1 MIDNLKYT
9 TKLFS
14 SAAFSFLKINIIGQL
29 LICALSVATL
39 LIFLFQSADGP
50 GAPGGLTIIPI
61 TMTLFFERPIGFT
74 LTTLSIFVLP
84 FILFSFG
91 NKYIISKTTN
101 KLLSDKGEKLLFPII
116 EKVLGKIKTNQPGL
130 LKKGADNTKLKLR
143 LIQEIKDSKESN
155 KWLKKIIIYGFKKI
169 NLDDVDFTNE
179 NISFVDIIKEKTIS
193 GLKDVSNPSR
203 NFFWIIIGIQISLL
217 ILVSTRMI

>member
-29 LICALSVATL
+29 LICTLSVAAL

-50 GAPGGLTIIPI
+50 GAPGGLAIIPI
-61 TMTLFFERPIGFT
+61 TIILFFERPIGFS
-74 LTTLSIFVLP
+74 LITLSIFVLP

-91 NKYIISKTTN
+91 NKYIISKTIN

-116 EKVLGKIKTNQPGL
+116 EKVLDKIKTNQPGL

-193 GLKDVSNPSR
+193 GLKDVSKPSR
-203 NFFWIIIGIQISLL
+203 NFFWIITGIQTSLL